1 MSQSDSI
8 HNLINLDD
16 DDNDD
21 HISPKVNSKYLDIKQ
36 FNSFE
41 HDVPSSF
48 GMFHTNIA
56 SLNAHIDDLKSVLS
70 RLNFNFDVIGISEHK
85 IKKDTTP
92 SNNIKIPGYQ
102 EFVFEPTTTNFGG
115 TGFYLK
121 NNIDYNQRKDLQ
133 LNSPTNYES
142 IFIEIFFPNKRNLIV
157 GCIYRHPTSKIPVE
171 DFTNLHLDPILH
183 KISIEK
189 KQCVIMG
196 DFNIDLLKYHNDI
209 NSMTFFNNLSSHL
222 FTPYILQ
229 PTRLTSKSLIDNIFF
244 NSLEY
249 KSNSGNLLLELSDH
263 LIQFLILEG
272 FVKKMSLPDINLY
285 KRDLSNFNERE
296 FEELVINGLDWGGI
310 CNLDKK
316 DPQYSLK
323 EFIETLN
330 FYLDEMAPYKKVTK
344 KEYKL
349 TLKPWITEKILQKCK
364 IRDSILKSISKENDP
379 VKLNSLRNDYKQL
392 RNEITKEKRIGKKAH
407 YTSYFEKNKLKSAKI
422 WQGIRSLVNVKAAKV
437 ANIKL

>member
-1 MSQSDSI
+1 ME
-8 HNLINLDD
+8 D

-21 HISPKVNSKYLDIKQ
+21 HISPQVNSKYFDINQ
-36 FNSFE
+36 FNSLE
-41 HDVPSSF
+41 QGLSSRF
-48 GMFHTNIA
+48 GLFHTNIA

-85 IKKDTTP
+85 IMKDTTP

-102 EFVFEPTTTNFGG
+102 EFVFEPTATHFGG

-121 NNIDYNQRKDLQ
+121 DHIDYNQRKDLQ

-222 FTPYILQ
+222 FTPYVLQ

-249 KSNSGNLLLELSDH
+249 KSNSGNMFLELCDH

-272 FVKKMSLPDINLY
+272 FVKKCLCLISTYIKEIYPILM
-285 KRDLSNFNERE
+285 K
-296 FEELVINGLDWGGI
+296 GH
-310 CNLDKK
+310 
-316 DPQYSLK
+316 LK
-323 EFIETLN
+323 N
-330 FYLDEMAPYKKVTK
+330 
-344 KEYKL
+344 
-349 TLKPWITEKILQKCK
+349 
-364 IRDSILKSISKENDP
+364 
-379 VKLNSLRNDYKQL
+379 
-392 RNEITKEKRIGKKAH
+392 
-407 YTSYFEKNKLKSAKI
+407 
-422 WQGIRSLVNVKAAKV
+422 
-437 ANIKL
+437 